1 MYRDNDFDFNAEER
15 LREREHDEELARR
28 IRREV
33 LRVPSDETDREILA
47 DPEREEAEREEAER
61 QADDQARRRLQRRRG
76 SLLWGLVSGSVI
88 GRDWLARH
96 YRYPLL
102 IAGIFFVSIFIMFWA
117 LRLDVKYTRLERDV
131 QLLRERSIR
140 LEEQRYKRTTHS
152 AVVEQLRER
161 GIPLCDPLAPGEIID
176 D

>member
-1 MYRDNDFDFNAEER
+1 MYQDTDFDPNAEER
-15 LREREHDEELARR
+15 RLEEERDQELARR

-33 LRVPSDETDREILA
+33 LRVGSGEADEDIRADRDRDEA
-47 DPEREEAEREEAER
+47 EEARRKEAER
-61 QADDQARRRLQRRRG
+61 QQSRRQG
-76 SLLWGLVSGSVI
+76 SLLWGLVTGGVI
-88 GRDWLARH
+88 GREWLARH

-117 LRLDVKYTRLERDV
+117 LRLDVKYTRLEHEV

-140 LEEQRYKRTTHS
+140 LEEQRYRLTTHS
-152 AVVEQLRER
+152 AVVEQLRAR
-161 GIPLCDPLAPGEIID
+161 GIPLSDPLAPGEIID